1 MDTGIEP
8 APIAIVGM
16 ACRFPGDASDPDKLW
31 QLLAGGK
38 SAFKEIPQD
47 RFNLAGF
54 YHPDPKRSDSVRHLP
69 LPPHP
74 TCPTERKT
82 HAVTDEG
89 PF

>member
-54 YHPDPKRSDSVRHLP
+54 YHPDPKRSDSVTPATPPSSYLP
-69 LPPHP
+69 DGTQDP
-74 TCPTERKT
+74 CSY
-82 HAVTDEG
+82 
-89 PF
+89 